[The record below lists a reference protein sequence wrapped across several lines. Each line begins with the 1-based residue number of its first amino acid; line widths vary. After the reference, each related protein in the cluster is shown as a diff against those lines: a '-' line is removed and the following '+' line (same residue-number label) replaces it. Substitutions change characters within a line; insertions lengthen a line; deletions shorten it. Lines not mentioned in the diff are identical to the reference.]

1 MDIGIGLFIMIQ
13 VGASME
19 EFHFGI
25 AGYLII
31 GERITETIFGEDTHG
46 IIIIYLIV
54 IFNKTGELGIIPTT
68 GISQNIGSLH
78 TIMMEGHMPS
88 MDRRRVML
96 IKDMVRVA
104 LTRGMIGVNS
114 PKAPPHKEI

>member
-13 VGASME
+13 VGAFME

-54 IFNKTGELGIIPTT
+54 IFKETGGPGIIPTT
-68 GISQNIGSLH
+68 GISQNIENLH
-78 TIMMEGHMPS
+78 TIMMEGHTPFVHMI
-88 MDRRRVML
+88 RVTL
-96 IKDMVRVA
+96 IKDVVRLT
-104 LTRGMIGVNS
+104 LTRGMIEVS
-114 PKAPPHKEI
+114 LTKVPHKEI